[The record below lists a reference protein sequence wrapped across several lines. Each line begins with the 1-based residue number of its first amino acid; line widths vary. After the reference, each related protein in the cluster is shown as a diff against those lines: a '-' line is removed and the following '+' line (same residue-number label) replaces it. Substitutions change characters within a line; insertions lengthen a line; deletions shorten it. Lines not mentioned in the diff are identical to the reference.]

1 MLTIVNLDPLKPKKI
16 NSIFK
21 DYLNI
26 FRFRLDEIDNLKL
39 EFTSDK
45 AFKISYV
52 LGNEEKI
59 SNMKSDKI
67 NEFFNLN
74 SELRKPEIKDLVDR
88 QNFAFDDGNND
99 IFDRLM
105 FQCILMNNSDKIDE
119 LIALNPVNGSQAH
132 SNREII
138 LKNIAIASL
147 FNHKLFDKS
156 LEILNNIP
164 VESYTDQDKKHIQE
178 SIRIMAVKIRNYVTN
193 GDDEKATDQFEMLIK
208 SLKFFGDKF
217 KSAEHELKIEL
228 PKDFAEAIDNAKS
241 RFDITAFGK
250 SLANKDESV
259 YTPQNLVFGNTELLM
274 EHVINS
280 RNQAEIALNEFKQP
294 TTALSQS
301 TARKF
306 LNRAF
311 SCVMPNNQR

>member
-1 MLTIVNLDPLKPKKI
+1 MLTILNLDPSKPKKI

-21 DYLNI
+21 NYLNI
-26 FRFRLDEIDNLKL
+26 FRLDEIDNLKL
-39 EFTSDK
+39 EFTSDE

-52 LGNEEKI
+52 LENEEKTM
-59 SNMKSDKI
+59 NMTGKTNK
-67 NEFFNLN
+67 FFNLN

-88 QNFAFDDGNND
+88 QNFRFDDENYD

-105 FQCILMNNSDKIDE
+105 FQCILMNNSKKIDE

-147 FNHKLFDKS
+147 FNHELFDKS

-178 SIRIMAVKIRNYVTN
+178 SIEIMAVKIRNYVKN
-193 GDDEKATDQFEMLIK
+193 GDDVKATDQFEMLLK
-208 SLKFFGDKF
+208 SLKLFGDKF

-228 PKDFAEAIDNAKS
+228 PKDFAEAIDNVKS
-241 RFDITAFGK
+241 KFDITAFGK
-250 SLANKDESV
+250 SLANKDKSV
-259 YTPQNLVFGNTELLM
+259 YTPQNLVFRNTELLNA
-274 EHVINS
+274 HVFNS
-280 RNQAEIALNEFKQP
+280 RDQAEIALNEFKQP
-294 TTALSQS
+294 TTALSKS
-301 TARKF
+301 TARELF
-306 LNRAF
+306 SRVL
-311 SCVMPNNQR
+311 SCVKPT